1 MAVNHEERFNGRIQG
16 NGMGLEKPEGVEQE
30 NDGTLQVQPSERIWK
45 GNQFKHM
52 HNQGDINRFAVVY
65 KTVPSD
71 KVSLDEALKEY
82 SEQAPASRAF

>member
-1 MAVNHEERFNGRIQG
+1 
-16 NGMGLEKPEGVEQE
+16 
-30 NDGTLQVQPSERIWK
+30 
-45 GNQFKHM
+45 M

-82 SEQAPASRAF
+82 SEQAPASRAFWLRVGFERVFSVSHPKGRPEPREGEGQSPKLWVGGGQES